1 MRQTLPSSKTVSLI
15 CIDSFPGH
23 PRFKGL
29 GELLPGELASLLG
42 TRRTVSAAQY
52 ELATRAWDAFRSPD
66 PASLTAVVRTDMSAL
81 PFLMAAL
88 RRHLEDYPWT
98 RDGLSRTERTLMALA
113 RSGPID
119 IWKTFPAMHEDETAF
134 YIADSSFWT
143 IVEVSPVWLVPGST
157 VDATSTAPGQI
168 PSGTIALTETG
179 RAVIDGRV
187 DRVEQCGIDR
197 WLGGVHYRIASDL
210 AVGSGA
216 AAHFA
221 TLNAEC

>member
-29 GELLPGELASLLG
+29 GELSPGELASLLG
-42 TRRTVSAAQY
+42 TRRTVRAAQY
-52 ELATRAWDAFRSPD
+52 ELATRAWDAFRSRD

-143 IVEVSPVWLVPGST
+143 IVEGLQSAVPGLLT
-157 VDATSTAPGQI
+157 VDADVVHGPWSDP
-168 PSGTIALTETG
+168 ERDN
-179 RAVIDGRV
+179 RA
-187 DRVEQCGIDR
+187 DRDR
-197 WLGGVHYRIASDL
+197 SRCH
-210 AVGSGA
+210 
-216 AAHFA
+216 
-221 TLNAEC
+221 